1 MNKQY
6 ELLTHR
12 TAQYV
17 KDLLQGKTNECTA
30 YSGLKETQE
39 QMKSVD
45 EILYTQRIIEP
56 MKGID

>member
-12 TAQYV
+12 AAQYV
-17 KDLLQGKTNECTA
+17 KDLIQGKTNEQTA
-30 YSGLKETQE
+30 FAGLKETQE

-56 MKGID
+56 MKGSE

>member
-12 TAQYV
+12 AAQYV
-17 KDLLQGKTNECTA
+17 KDLIQGKTNEHTA
-30 YSGLKETQE
+30 FAGLKETQE

-56 MKGID
+56 MKGSE

>member
-12 TAQYV
+12 AAQYM
-17 KDLLQGKTNECTA
+17 KDLIQGKTNEQTA
-30 YSGLKETQE
+30 FEGSKETQE

-45 EILYTQRIIEP
+45 ETLYTHRIIEP

>member
-17 KDLLQGKTNECTA
+17 KDLIQSKTNEQTA
-30 YSGLKETQE
+30 FEGLKETQE

-56 MKGID
+56 MKGSE

>member
-12 TAQYV
+12 AAQYM
-17 KDLLQGKTNECTA
+17 KDLVQSKTNEYTA

-45 EILYTQRIIEP
+45 EILYTQRIIEL

>member
-17 KDLLQGKTNECTA
+17 KDLIQGKTNEQTA
-30 YSGLKETQE
+30 FAGLKEIQE
-39 QMKSVD
+39 QMKSID
-45 EILYTQRIIEP
+45 EILYTQRIIKP
-56 MKGID
+56 MKGSE